1 MAEKQHD
8 HAGMELHANHF
19 FNRVRRQPND
29 AADEGH
35 SSNEALSAAPE
46 EAEQK
51 ALDGGVNE
59 EAAGMPHEARRV
71 LVYLMRQGT
80 LLANENAKSFE
91 ALCRFEKPIRQHL
104 SDMYLSLVIDHKFG
118 VAYILNAEPEQN
130 EAASE
135 SANDFPSLIRKRTLT
150 LFDTLVLLI
159 LRKYYQEREQLG
171 EQKIMIDAERIQVNM
186 IPFVPISNHE
196 SKDKRKLGTT
206 LDKFSEKK
214 ILKQMRGEEGRYE
227 ITPLIRYA
235 VNAEF
240 LAALL
245 EEYQILAKQALEK
258 DLN

>member
-8 HAGMELHANHF
+8 HAGMELHADHF

-186 IPFVPISNHE
+186 IPFVPIGNHE

-240 LAALL
+240 LTALL
-245 EEYQILAKQALEK
+245 EEYQILAQQALEK